1 MLIKSSAASET
12 KQRVTIKYSPII
24 EIASSLRCL
33 AQHDPCPTFLEPC
46 QLLLDS
52 MNDKRRNDF
61 QHLCELSLD
70 WSLAIDL
77 FCHFE
82 QHDIES
88 ARDLFATFA
97 SLSTVD
103 FSYGMLS
110 GLVPKKTIARLLR
123 QPEKISAWHD
133 QALDGFI
140 DAALAQNILR
150 EAEALQD
157 QMADFLQWYWEGAF
171 QQSWHKIGAAEIA
184 NVRIENDILT
194 TLGESGYLETCHPS
208 VKVIGD
214 AVTIIDAPQYCWS
227 LRDIESIDI
236 LITAFSDSHLIV
248 NKFGDTL
255 TIFKRV
261 TLGNLETKEVGLE
274 ELAEFL
280 KAISSSTKFQIL
292 EELYKAPKTT
302 KELAEAL
309 DMAPSS
315 ISEHLKTLRAA
326 ELLYPQ
332 RVKNS
337 VYNRF
342 LYENYQAFA
351 SKLLSYFDH

>member
-1 MLIKSSAASET
+1 MLIKSSTASET
-12 KQRVTIKYSPII
+12 RQRVTIKYSPII

-46 QLLLDS
+46 QLFLDS
-52 MNDKRRNDF
+52 MDDKRRNDF
-61 QHLCELSLD
+61 RRLCELSFD
-70 WSLAIDL
+70 WSLAIDM
-77 FCHFE
+77 FCYFE

-103 FSYGMLS
+103 FVYGMLS
-110 GLVPKKTIARLLR
+110 GLVSKKAIARLLK
-123 QPEKISAWHD
+123 QPEKIPSWYD
-133 QALDGFI
+133 QALDGLI
-140 DAALAQNILR
+140 DATLAQNILQ

-157 QMADFLQWYWEGAF
+157 QMADFLQWYWEGVF
-171 QQSWHKIGAAEIA
+171 QQVWHKIGAAEIA

-194 TLGESGYLETCHPS
+194 TLDESSYLKTCHPS
-208 VKVIGD
+208 IKVVGD
-214 AVTIIDAPQYCWS
+214 TVTIIDAPQYCWPLS
-227 LRDIESIDI
+227 DLERIDV
-236 LITAFSDSHLIV
+236 LITAFSGSHLIV

-255 TIFKRV
+255 TIFKRA
-261 TLGNLETKEVGLE
+261 TIENLETKEVGLE

-351 SKLLSYFDH
+351 SKLLDYFTH

>member
-1 MLIKSSAASET
+1 MLIKSSTALET

-52 MNDKRRNDF
+52 MNDERRNDF
-61 QHLCELSLD
+61 EHLCELSLD

-77 FCHFE
+77 FCYFE

-88 ARDLFATFA
+88 ARDLFAAFA

-103 FSYGMLS
+103 FAYGMLS
-110 GLVPKKTIARLLR
+110 GLVSKKTIARLLR
-123 QPEKISAWHD
+123 QPEKITSWHD
-133 QALDGFI
+133 QALDGLI
-140 DAALAQNILR
+140 DAPLAQNILH
-150 EAEALQD
+150 EAEALQN

-171 QQSWHKIGAAEIA
+171 QQIWHKIGATEIA
-184 NVRIENDILT
+184 SVRIENDILAA
-194 TLGESGYLETCHPS
+194 LGESSYLITCHPGI
-208 VKVIGD
+208 KVVGD
-214 AVTIIDAPQYCWS
+214 IVTIIDAPQYCWP
-227 LRDIESIDI
+227 LRNLESIDV

-261 TLGNLETKEVGLE
+261 TMGNLESEELSLE

-351 SKLLSYFDH
+351 SKLLSYFDR